1 MYLMVKSIT
10 EINDHFEKGTKLDKK
25 KKKKFKAQKNQN
37 ENNFET

>member
-1 MYLMVKSIT
+1 MYLIVKST
-10 EINDHFEKGTKLDKK
+10 AEINDHFEKGTKLDKK